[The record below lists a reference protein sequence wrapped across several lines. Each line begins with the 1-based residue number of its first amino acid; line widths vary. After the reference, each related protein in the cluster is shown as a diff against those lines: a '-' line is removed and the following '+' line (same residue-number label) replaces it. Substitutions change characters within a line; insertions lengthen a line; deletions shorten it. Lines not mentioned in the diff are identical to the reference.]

1 MPSRMLSKGLHVPP
15 QDIEEI
21 PGYGWKTKSLKIL
34 GPKSIQFGF

>member
-1 MPSRMLSKGLHVPP
+1 MPSRMLSKGLRVPP

-34 GPKSIQFGF
+34 SPKSIQLGF